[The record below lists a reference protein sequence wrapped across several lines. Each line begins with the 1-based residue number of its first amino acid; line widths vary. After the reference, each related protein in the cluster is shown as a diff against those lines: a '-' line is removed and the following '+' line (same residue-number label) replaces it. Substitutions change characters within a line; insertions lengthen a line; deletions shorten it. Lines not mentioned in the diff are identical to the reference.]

1 METGIHN
8 NMLAIYIAL
17 SVIGNSAIIILPAVY
32 RLIMF
37 LLLHHSVI
45 LRVVKRKQLV
55 KYIKTLI
62 HTIHLYLFLK
72 IKL

>member
-32 RLIMF
+32 GLIMF

-45 LRVVKRKQLV
+45 LRVVKE
-55 KYIKTLI
+55 KTAG
-62 HTIHLYLFLK
+62 
-72 IKL
+72 